1 LNLKKKCLIYWCVFD
16 LPSKELRIQQ
26 LEKESVDPLFWQ
38 DSDLAQSKMKIL
50 ASLNTQVSIWKG
62 FQEQISNHL
71 ELLELANPE
80 SDTKLLDEIKLE
92 AVQLEKSISE
102 QEFTLTLSGE
112 HDQRDAILALH
123 AGAGG
128 VDSQDWASML
138 TRMYTRWCDRKGFG
152 CQVLDVSHGEESG
165 IKSVVVQISGEYAYG
180 HMKAEKGVHRL
191 VRISPFDNDHA
202 RHTSFALAEVI
213 PKMEEGADVEIN
225 PDDLRVDVYRA
236 GGHGGQSVQKNS
248 TAIRITHEPT
258 GIVVT
263 CQNERSQ
270 RQNREIAMRIL
281 ASRLADLERERKDR
295 EISDLKGDHVSAE
308 WGNQIRSYVLHPYQ
322 MVKDHRTDI
331 ETSAT
336 DEVLDGDIDMFIKAY
351 LTYQMGKEK

>member
-1 LNLKKKCLIYWCVFD
+1 MKTLATLN
-16 LPSKELRIQQ
+16 
-26 LEKESVDPLFWQ
+26 
-38 DSDLAQSKMKIL
+38 
-50 ASLNTQVSIWKG
+50 NQVAVWKG
-62 FQEQISNHL
+62 IQEQIVTNL
-71 ELLELANPE
+71 ELLELANLE
-80 SDTKLLDEIKLE
+80 NDSSFLDEIRLE
-92 AVQLEKSISE
+92 TDQIQKNVEE
-102 QEFTLTLSGE
+102 EEFTLTLSGE
-112 HDQRDAILALH
+112 HDQLDAILALH

-138 TRMYTRWCDRKGFG
+138 ARMYTRWCDRKGFG
-152 CQVLDVSHGEESG
+152 CEVLDVSHGEESG
-165 IKSVVVQISGEYAYG
+165 IKSVVLQITGHYAYG
-180 HMKAEKGVHRL
+180 HLKAEKGVHRL
-191 VRISPFDNDHA
+191 VRISPFDNNHA

-213 PKMEEGADVEIN
+213 PKMDEGADVEIN
-225 PDDLRVDVYRA
+225 ADDLRVDVYRA

-281 ASRLADLERERKDR
+281 ASRLAELERERKDK

-322 MVKDHRTDI
+322 MVKDHRTNV

-336 DEVLDGDIDMFIKAY
+336 DEVLDGNLDVFIKAY
-351 LTYQMGKEK
+351 LAFQMGSD

>member
-1 LNLKKKCLIYWCVFD
+1 MNLKKKFLIYWCVFD
-16 LPSKELRIQQ
+16 LPSKELEIQQ
-26 LEKESVDPLFWQ
+26 LEKESIDPLFWQ
-38 DSDLAQSKMKIL
+38 NSDLAQSKMKIL
-50 ASLNTQVSIWKG
+50 AAMNTQVSVWKG
-62 FQEQISNHL
+62 FQEQIENHL

-80 SDTKLLDEIKLE
+80 SDMKLLDEIKLE
-92 AVQLEKSISE
+92 VDCLEQAVAE

-138 TRMYTRWCDRKGFG
+138 VRMYTRWCDRKGFG
-152 CQVLDVSHGEESG
+152 CQILDVSHGEESG
-165 IKSVVVQISGEYAYG
+165 IKSVVVQVAGEYAYG
-180 HMKAEKGVHRL
+180 HLKAEKGVHRL

-213 PKMEEGADVEIN
+213 PRMEEGADIEIN
-225 PDDLRVDVYRA
+225 PDDLRVDVFRA

-270 RQNREIAMRIL
+270 RQNR
-281 ASRLADLERERKDR
+281 
-295 EISDLKGDHVSAE
+295 
-308 WGNQIRSYVLHPYQ
+308 
-322 MVKDHRTDI
+322 
-331 ETSAT
+331 
-336 DEVLDGDIDMFIKAY
+336 
-351 LTYQMGKEK
+351 

>member
-1 LNLKKKCLIYWCVFD
+1 MKTLATLNNQIAV
-16 LPSKELRIQQ
+16 
-26 LEKESVDPLFWQ
+26 
-38 DSDLAQSKMKIL
+38 
-50 ASLNTQVSIWKG
+50 WKG
-62 FQEQISNHL
+62 LQEQIVTNL
-71 ELLELANPE
+71 ELLELA
-80 SDTKLLDEIKLE
+80 KLENDLSFLDEIRLE
-92 AVQLEKSISE
+92 TGQIEKKVE
-102 QEFTLTLSGE
+102 EEEFTLTLSGE

-152 CQVLDVSHGEESG
+152 CEVLDVSHGEESG
-165 IKSVVVQISGEYAYG
+165 IKSVVVQITGHYAYG
-180 HMKAEKGVHRL
+180 HLKAEKGVHRL

-213 PKMEEGADVEIN
+213 PKMDEGTDVEIN
-225 PDDLRVDVYRA
+225 TDDLRVDVFRA
-236 GGHGGQSVQKNS
+236 GGHGGQNVQKNS

-281 ASRLADLERERKDR
+281 ASRLAELERKRKDK
-295 EISDLKGDHVSAE
+295 EMSDLKGDHVSAE

-322 MVKDHRTDI
+322 MVKDHRTNV

-336 DEVLDGDIDMFIKAY
+336 DEVLDGDLDVFIKAY
-351 LTYQMGKEK
+351 LAFQMGSE

>member
-1 LNLKKKCLIYWCVFD
+1 MKTLATLN
-16 LPSKELRIQQ
+16 
-26 LEKESVDPLFWQ
+26 
-38 DSDLAQSKMKIL
+38 
-50 ASLNTQVSIWKG
+50 NQVAVWKG
-62 FQEQISNHL
+62 IQEQIVTNL
-71 ELLELANPE
+71 ELLELANLE
-80 SDTKLLDEIKLE
+80 NDSSFLDEIRLE
-92 AVQLEKSISE
+92 TDQIEKNVE
-102 QEFTLTLSGE
+102 EEEFTLTLSGE
-112 HDQRDAILALH
+112 HDQLDAILALH

-138 TRMYTRWCDRKGFG
+138 ARMYTRWCDRKGFG
-152 CQVLDVSHGEESG
+152 CEVLDVSHGEESG
-165 IKSVVVQISGEYAYG
+165 IKSVVLQITGHYAYG
-180 HMKAEKGVHRL
+180 HLKAEKGVHRL
-191 VRISPFDNDHA
+191 VRISPFDNNHA

-213 PKMEEGADVEIN
+213 PKMDEGADVEIN
-225 PDDLRVDVYRA
+225 ADDLRVDVYRA

-281 ASRLADLERERKDR
+281 ASRLAELEREKKDK

-322 MVKDHRTDI
+322 MVKDHRTNV

-336 DEVLDGDIDMFIKAY
+336 DEVLDGNLDVFIKAY
-351 LTYQMGKEK
+351 LAFQMGSD

>member
-1 LNLKKKCLIYWCVFD
+1 
-16 LPSKELRIQQ
+16 
-26 LEKESVDPLFWQ
+26 LEKESITPNFWE
-38 DSDLAQSKMKIL
+38 DSADAQSKMKTLAALNNQVIL
-50 ASLNTQVSIWKG
+50 WKG
-62 FQEQISNHL
+62 FEEQIVTNL
-71 ELLELANPE
+71 ELLELANLENDP
-80 SDTKLLDEIKLE
+80 SFLDEIRLE
-92 AVQLEKSISE
+92 TGQIEKRVGDE
-102 QEFTLTLSGE
+102 EFTLTLSGE

-138 TRMYTRWCDRKGFG
+138 VRMYTRWCDRKGFG
-152 CQVLDVSHGEESG
+152 CEILDLSHGEESG
-165 IKSVVVQISGEYAYG
+165 IKSVVIQITGPYAYG
-180 HMKAEKGVHRL
+180 HLKAEKGVHRL

-213 PKMEEGADVEIN
+213 PKMDEGADVEIN
-225 PDDLRVDVYRA
+225 TDDLRVDVFRA
-236 GGHGGQSVQKNS
+236 GGHGGQNVQKNS

-270 RQNREIAMRIL
+270 RQNREIAMGIL
-281 ASRLADLERERKDR
+281 ASRLAELEREKKDK

-322 MVKDHRTDI
+322 MVKDHRTNV

-336 DEVLDGDIDMFIKAY
+336 DEVLDGNLDVFIKAY
-351 LTYQMGKEK
+351 LAFQMDSD

>member
-1 LNLKKKCLIYWCVFD
+1 MKTLATLNNQIAV
-16 LPSKELRIQQ
+16 
-26 LEKESVDPLFWQ
+26 
-38 DSDLAQSKMKIL
+38 
-50 ASLNTQVSIWKG
+50 WKG
-62 FQEQISNHL
+62 LQEQIVTNL
-71 ELLELANPE
+71 ELLELA
-80 SDTKLLDEIKLE
+80 KLENDLSFLDEIRLE
-92 AVQLEKSISE
+92 TGQIEKKVE
-102 QEFTLTLSGE
+102 EEEFTLTLSGE

-128 VDSQDWASML
+128 VDAQDWASML

-152 CQVLDVSHGEESG
+152 CEVLDVSHGEESG
-165 IKSVVVQISGEYAYG
+165 IKSVVVQITGHYAYG
-180 HMKAEKGVHRL
+180 HLKAEKGVHRL

-213 PKMEEGADVEIN
+213 PKMDEGTDVEIN
-225 PDDLRVDVYRA
+225 TDDLRVDVFRA
-236 GGHGGQSVQKNS
+236 GGHGGQNVQKNS

-281 ASRLADLERERKDR
+281 ASRLAELERKRKDK
-295 EISDLKGDHVSAE
+295 EMSDLKGDHVSAE

-322 MVKDHRTDI
+322 MVKDHRTNV

-336 DEVLDGDIDMFIKAY
+336 DEVLDGNLDVFIKAY
-351 LTYQMGKEK
+351 LAFQMGSE